1 MLLNIKN
8 NLLDI
13 KNSDILYNI
22 YYNLAELPKVEQ
34 LKKYHK
40 NIKNP
45 KEYIDELRI
54 EISKIDNFIPLYS
67 VFSKN
72 IYLVK
77 PEEVYSKIINNYNRP
92 LTEDLYKYLK
102 NIKTNDKILQEKIQK
117 NINFMNN
124 FDLSILEQTYIKT
137 FYYQSN
143 QIGRNMTLC
152 IKPSFIPFININP
165 YYQRDELINLA
176 LNLKLIKNDDTFY
189 DKEKIN
195 NLCL

>member
-34 LKKYHK
+34 LKKYYK

-45 KEYIDELRI
+45 KQYIDELRI

-102 NIKTNDKILQEKIQK
+102 NIKTNDKILKEKIQK

-124 FDLSILEQTYIKT
+124 FDFVYTGKSKEDYNIDKIITKKT
-137 FYYQSN
+137 MIHLQKFFNKKYL
-143 QIGRNMTLC
+143 QISTKNNRNNKNKT
-152 IKPSFIPFININP
+152 KHKKTV
-165 YYQRDELINLA
+165 
-176 LNLKLIKNDDTFY
+176 KLY
-189 DKEKIN
+189 S
-195 NLCL
+195 